1 MIQRNGNISHVYGSE
16 EIILKFPHYPKKFT
30 DLMQSYQNT
39 QDVSH
44 RCRTNS
50 PKIDNRS
57 TIEDWIV
64 KAMLIKKIKR
74 LKLELPHSLYSDY
87 TTMLQ

>member
-1 MIQRNGNISHVYGSE
+1 MIQRNGNISHVYGLE
-16 EIILKFPHYPKKFT
+16 EIILKCPHYPKKFT
-30 DLMQSYQNT
+30 YLMQSYQNT
-39 QDVSH
+39 KDVSH

-74 LKLELPHSLYSDY
+74 PKLELPHFLYSDY